1 MSRENFAFK
10 VKILFCEVNLAR
22 VCEKYHISGLTFKVD
37 L

>member
-10 VKILFCEVNLAR
+10 VKISFREVSL
-22 VCEKYHISGLTFKVD
+22 VWLCEKYHISGLTFKVD

>member
-10 VKILFCEVNLAR
+10 VKVLFCEVSLAR
-22 VCEKYHISGLTFKVD
+22 VCEKYHISGLTLKVD